1 MPETQNAATTVTA
14 PATSTSVPTPAT
26 PVSAAIDQ
34 AETAVETQAN
44 AALSVLESDAID
56 FIKAAAQ
63 HAGEAIP
70 LLTGELGNGLTELL
84 AKAKELADKHG
95 FKL

>member
-1 MPETQNAATTVTA
+1 MSENQNAATTSETSSA
-14 PATSTSVPTPAT
+14 PTST
-26 PVSAAIDQ
+26 PVSAAIGQ
-34 AETAVETQAN
+34 AETAVDKQA
-44 AALSVLESDAID
+44 ATALSVLETDAID

-84 AKAKELADKHG
+84 TKAKELAAKHG
-95 FKL
+95 FTL